1 MELPDK
7 DKATVTA
14 LQSLDD
20 TTPNA
25 ISFAARILGRATRV
39 VVEDVKKPLKAPK
52 KIKTAL
58 AKRKLVTVSP
68 EKTARELGK
77 EEGIIGVIFRKSQN
91 RNTMK
96 ALSFVFVAFL
106 F

>member
-1 MELPDK
+1 MESPDK

-25 ISFAARILGRATRV
+25 ISSAARILGRATRS

-52 KIKTAL
+52 KIRAAL
-58 AKRKLVTVSP
+58 AKKKLVTVSP
-68 EKTARELGK
+68 EKMTRELGEM
-77 EEGIIGVIFRKSQN
+77 EEILQK
-91 RNTMK
+91 
-96 ALSFVFVAFL
+96 
-106 F
+106 